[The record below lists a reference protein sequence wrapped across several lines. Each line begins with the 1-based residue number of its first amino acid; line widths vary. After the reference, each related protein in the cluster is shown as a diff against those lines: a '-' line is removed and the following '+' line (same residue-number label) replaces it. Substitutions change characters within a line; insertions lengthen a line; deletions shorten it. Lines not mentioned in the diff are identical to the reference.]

1 MGLKMKSQ
9 KGRIWAATLAVGA
22 AVLLVSQ
29 PSMATTLG
37 AIAANVEKDVTSFK
51 SLALQIGFLCGI
63 IAFTTGLYLFWKDS
77 KQPNQDHA
85 KKGLIALIVG
95 SCLLVAPWL
104 LGSGVATMGGTESD
118 ATKNVQAQKGF

>member
-37 AIAANVEKDVTSFK
+37 AIAANVEKDSPF
-51 SLALQIGFLCGI
+51 
-63 IAFTTGLYLFWKDS
+63 
-77 KQPNQDHA
+77 
-85 KKGLIALIVG
+85 
-95 SCLLVAPWL
+95 
-104 LGSGVATMGGTESD
+104 
-118 ATKNVQAQKGF
+118 